1 MASNAPGQN
10 RANAPQTGWQVE
22 YQQETVDLG
31 PDGRAVQG
39 IKVGFVTKS
48 GVHASVFL
56 AKGDY
61 SPDNVR
67 AEIANAAAQIE
78 QVHGLTG

>member
-1 MASNAPGQN
+1 MAVNPPGQSRPNAPV
-10 RANAPQTGWQVE
+10 TGWEVE

-39 IKVGFVTKS
+39 IKIGFVTGK
-48 GVHASVFL
+48 GVHASVFVSK
-56 AKGDY
+56 ANY

-67 AEIANAAAQIE
+67 SAIAAAAAQIDT
-78 QVHGLTG
+78 VHTLKG